1 LSLTGKKFA
10 HAALSVT
17 LVVFLSKVVGFIR
30 DMICAAYYGTGA
42 EYDAFV
48 SAYGLFYVPVLLI
61 SSCITSTIV
70 PMYIDARDNEGPL
83 AANRFANSAVNVS
96 FFVGAAASLL
106 MLFFAQPLTKIV
118 YPGFSEEKTALTAHL
133 MQIMLPSLAFVAV
146 SIALSAILN
155 ANKRFVASQL
165 TGFPLSF
172 SWILATLLFSERFG
186 IRAQAWGTF
195 AAGLLTI
202 LVLAPFLRGRMQYTL
217 GIDRNDPR
225 LRRMLLLAVP
235 AMLSMAVNE
244 LNHLIDRS
252 IASSLNTGD
261 ISAMNYAFRL
271 ITFALGIL
279 STPVDTVLFS
289 GMSEK
294 AAAKDIAG
302 VKALSMESM
311 EVQAMFALPATAI
324 GIALSRDLIELVYQ
338 RGRFDA
344 QSTYITSAIFS
355 MYLAGLFFFTLRD
368 MLSRTFH
375 SMKDTRTP
383 LIMACATVAVNV
395 VLNLL
400 LSRVMGAPGLALATS
415 IASVVGVLLL
425 FISLRQRCGALHA
438 KASFIE
444 IGKMALASAV
454 AYGAARLLDDL
465 IHWHGA
471 LPLIAKL
478 LLVGI
483 ISLSVYG
490 GLLYA
495 LRVKRLSFLKMLVK
509 R

>member
-1 LSLTGKKFA
+1 MTGKKTA
-10 HAALSVT
+10 RAALYVT
-17 LVVFLSKVVGFIR
+17 LVVFASKGVGFIR
-30 DMICAAYYGTGA
+30 DMICAAYFGTGA

-48 SAYGLFYVPVLLI
+48 SAYGLFFVPVLLI
-61 SSCITSTIV
+61 SSCITSTII
-70 PMYIDARDNEGPL
+70 PMYIDARDNEGPH
-83 AANRFANSAVNVS
+83 AANRFASNVINMS
-96 FFVGAAASLL
+96 FFVGVAACLL
-106 MLFFAQPLTKIV
+106 MLLFALPLTKIV
-118 YPGFSEEKTALTAHL
+118 YPGFSEEKIALTAHL

-146 SIALSAILN
+146 SIALSAILS
-155 ANKRFVASQL
+155 ANNRFVASQL

-172 SWILATLLFSERFG
+172 AWMLATILFSERFG
-186 IRAQAWGTF
+186 IRALALGAC
-195 AAGLLTI
+195 AAGLLEM
-202 LVLAPFLRGRMQYTL
+202 LVLIPFLRGKMQYTL
-217 GIDRNDPR
+217 RIERSDPR
-225 LRRMLLLAVP
+225 LRHMLVLAIP
-235 AMLSMAVNE
+235 AMLAMAVNE

-279 STPVDTVLFS
+279 STPVNTVLFS
-289 GMSEK
+289 GMSKK

-311 EVQAMFALPATAI
+311 EVLAMFAFPATVI
-324 GIALSRDLIELVYQ
+324 GIAFSRDLIELVYQ
-338 RGRFDA
+338 RGRFDV
-344 QSTYITSAIFS
+344 QSTYITSMIFS
-355 MYLAGLFFFTLRD
+355 MYLAGLFFYTLRD

-375 SMKDTRTP
+375 SMKDTKTP

-425 FISLRQRCGALHA
+425 FISLRRRCGALHA
-438 KASFIE
+438 KASFVE
-444 IGKMALASAV
+444 LGKMALASAV
-454 AYGAARLLDDL
+454 TYGAARLLDDL

-478 LLVGI
+478 LVVGI
-483 ISLSVYG
+483 VSLSVYG